1 MACSIAEL
9 LEAAKCLQCNLMPG
23 QVPYAQLAALC
34 NITDPTEFSTALLQV
49 GTDGST
55 PANLTVDPN
64 ASAPFILTRHVAD
77 NAPAI
82 LRIQK
87 KGTTGNI
94 NGAVSVNDNL
104 ARLDFYAW
112 DGASFNAGS
121 VFQLT
126 ANENW
131 TTTARGSRISCTVVA
146 NGATA
151 TTEVLRMTTVSIDAM
166 NGAVFAVAG
175 TQVVS
180 ARNTG
185 WVTFIGTANKN
196 AGALD
201 TGTVT
206 TPQLAQVVKSI
217 LDALIAH
224 GLLGT

>member
-1 MACSIAEL
+1 MACDPATL
-9 LEAAKCLQCNLMPG
+9 LEQAKCIQTCIPAGMMAA
-23 QVPYAQLAALC
+23 AQLGALC
-34 NITDPTEFSTALLQV
+34 QITTGLPTLNV

-55 PANLTVDPN
+55 PAFLTVDPN

-94 NGAVSVNDNL
+94 DGAVAINDNL

-112 DGASFNAGS
+112 DGTSFNAGS

-131 TTTARGSRISCTVVA
+131 TPAARGSRLTCTVVA

-151 TTEVLRMTTVSIDAM
+151 TTEVLRMTTVSIDAR

-185 WVTFIGTANKN
+185 WTTFTGASTKN
-196 AGALD
+196 AGGFD

-206 TPQLAQVVKSI
+206 TAQLASVVKAMF
-217 LDALIAH
+217 DALVTH
-224 GLLGT
+224 GLIGP